1 MDVSFTYNDLFH
13 EAYLPSL
20 FCLYFV
26 ISQGCQM
33 KSGIN
38 VLIILILGFYLICW
52 NLVYWIIKSILLL
65 LCFLIVQLVNLKKV
79 RLLPFS
85 FEISRATHSFEII
98 HSDVWGIN
106 PLISHAQYK
115 YFVIFIDD
123 YNRYTW
129 VYFLQN
135 KSEFFHMFKLFLAL
149 VDIQFSVAVKI
160 LWSDSGGEYM
170 SHEFQS
176 FLQSKCIISQCSCPL
191 IITINL
197 GCICSHKYE
206 SRFSLPCIPS

>member
-123 YNRYTW
+123 YNIYTW

-135 KSEFFHMFKLFLAL
+135 KSEFFSYVQTVLSSCWHS
-149 VDIQFSVAVKI
+149 IFS
-160 LWSDSGGEYM
+160 
-170 SHEFQS
+170 
-176 FLQSKCIISQCSCPL
+176 CC
-191 IITINL
+191 
-197 GCICSHKYE
+197 
-206 SRFSLPCIPS
+206 